1 MTRLPDRAEGRSVQ
15 GPDERPRARRHSPS
29 VTEIVARVRH
39 VARGHGYAIGVHG
52 SLVRDVDLI
61 AAPWIE
67 RASAPDELATAI
79 ADELGGAVRARARRA
94 HGRIGYVVLIPGG
107 KHPNYIDLSV
117 MAPSH
122 A

>member
-1 MTRLPDRAEGRSVQ
+1 
-15 GPDERPRARRHSPS
+15 
-29 VTEIVARVRH
+29 VTEIIARVRN

-67 RASAPDELATAI
+67 RASAPDELAKAI

-107 KHPNYIDLSV
+107 KHPTYVDLSV

-122 A
+122 G